1 MTDSDLQEP
10 PGIGI
15 YLTGLWLLAA
25 LYAFSGVFSLYKLV
39 VLFAVEG
46 QDLSLLP
53 SIVLGW
59 FAVML
64 CNALLSLTTAWF
76 MVKRHRYAIGTSWI
90 MLALWLGILLLMWMS
105 FGRPTRFQPGVGLF
119 FMTGLV
125 ISGGSMAYLYFLRF
139 KKILH

>member
-1 MTDSDLQEP
+1 MADSDLQEP
-10 PGIGI
+10 QGIGI

-25 LYAFSGVFSLYKLV
+25 LFAFSGVYGLYKLV
-39 VLFAVEG
+39 SFFAVEG
-46 QDLSLLP
+46 QDPSLLP

-59 FAVML
+59 FAVIL

-90 MLALWLGILLLMWMS
+90 MLGLWLGILLLMWVS
-105 FGRPTRFQPGVGLF
+105 FGRPTRFQPGVALF
-119 FMTGLV
+119 FMIGLV

-139 KKILH
+139 KKILR